1 MSSQLVRPPGLCFL
15 PSVMGCTDVPHCE
28 SRHLSDNRSFCHQY
42 KQIPSSSRCLGGFQA
57 PPNRQVL
64 YWLQLCVFCSLGE
77 MRYFMLAH
85 RASNTGGGCLL
96 LFGAQGINL
105 KAIMSYPLSN
115 WVTLYALLKPL
126 KVC

>member
-1 MSSQLVRPPGLCFL
+1 
-15 PSVMGCTDVPHCE
+15 
-28 SRHLSDNRSFCHQY
+28 
-42 KQIPSSSRCLGGFQA
+42 
-57 PPNRQVL
+57 
-64 YWLQLCVFCSLGE
+64 
-77 MRYFMLAH
+77 MLAH

-96 LFGAQGINL
+96 LFDAQGINL